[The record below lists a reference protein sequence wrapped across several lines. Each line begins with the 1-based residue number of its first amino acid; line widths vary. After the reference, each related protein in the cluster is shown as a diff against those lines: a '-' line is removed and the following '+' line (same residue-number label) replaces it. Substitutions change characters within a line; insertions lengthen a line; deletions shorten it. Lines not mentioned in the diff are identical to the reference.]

1 MMNRRIV
8 LIGLAAPALS
18 GCGRKGPLE
27 PPPDPSAK
35 TPEAAPAANPFG
47 APRRVKKI
55 RTPINVPKDPF
66 VLDPIL

>member
-1 MMNRRIV
+1 MMNRRTL
-8 LIGLAAPALS
+8 LIGLAALALA

-35 TPEAAPAANPFG
+35 VQEPVATDNPIG
-47 APRRVKKI
+47 PPKRAKKN

-66 VLDPIL
+66 ILDPIL